1 MINTS
6 DRHEKRSKGAKL
18 WCPLQSPK
26 KSKMDQQNKYSQRVS
41 LLIPPSMKS
50 PQYTLNF
57 LLDLIL
63 FTHSQDST
71 TQSSSSNHERLT
83 VREEFQLGL

>member
-1 MINTS
+1 M
-6 DRHEKRSKGAKL
+6 A
-18 WCPLQSPK
+18 
-26 KSKMDQQNKYSQRVS
+26 RVS

-71 TQSSSSNHERLT
+71 SQGSSSNQERLT